1 MWMPLEA
8 FIFKSSH
15 WKHKE
20 TEKEQIENSHRLG
33 MCVSCD
39 LLWEIITLQGINSH
53 FSFLKI

>member
-1 MWMPLEA
+1 MPLEA

-20 TEKEQIENSHRLG
+20 TEKRQIENSHILG
-33 MCVSCD
+33 MCVYCD
-39 LLWEIITLQGINSH
+39 LLWEIITLQGIDSH